1 MSCRLNLSRC
11 MYTDACVKNSWRKS
25 PRDDSCHLSGTHAY
39 ADSVI
44 IDRECPPCIM
54 QECVLISVQEPLLS
68 RAHILR
74 QLNGNSPA
82 T

>member
-39 ADSVI
+39 ADSVMT
-44 IDRECPPCIM
+44 DGECPPCVM
-54 QECVLISVQEPLLS
+54 QEHVLISVQEPLLS

-74 QLNGNSPA
+74 QLNGNWPA